1 MYGYYTNRLNENRK
15 VVIYARVS
23 TEHEEQLSAL
33 ENQKDWYKPILAQH
47 PEWEVV
53 KMYVDEGITGTSAKK
68 RKQFMKMIS
77 DAEKGKFDLILTR
90 EVSRF
95 ARNTV
100 DTLQYTRS
108 LKAKGV
114 EVYFINDNIRTFDG
128 DGELRLTIMATLA
141 QDESRKTSIRVKAG
155 QQTSMEN
162 GVIYGNGNI
171 LGYDKVGKEMIINPE
186 QAKTVRMI
194 FDWYL
199 AGDGVRTIH
208 SKLEQ
213 AGRLTATGKTEW
225 KTHSISAV
233 LKNTFYCGIIT
244 YHKQWTP
251 DYLEQKM
258 IRNHGEIEYTVVQG
272 THEPIVS
279 VEEFEAVQR
288 IMQSKRTVITDPKT
302 RTEFVVGK
310 PKPTSVWSE
319 LMKCECGHNIH
330 KKKWL
335 KYKGKTSYAFQCAAT
350 IKTGTFSARMKK
362 GLSTNGIC
370 RVPMIPQWK
379 MEMMAKYIFDQYS
392 RETEGIIDLALSII
406 NKHKDDEEPQQDNT
420 ALIRQ
425 YDDEK
430 AKLQKRL
437 DNLIEMRAD
446 GEITKDYFLNKTTEI
461 EARLKTIEDE
471 LAKLKPREQKET
483 KPCNLD
489 ERIALF
495 KYFLMQSIYS
505 TDDGNIPE
513 DIIRAFVSKIIVHES
528 SFDWYL
534 RFVPE
539 MPPETL
545 EISGN
550 RQKSAKISPTC
561 NVLRR
566 LRLAARGNKELTPHF
581 FYTFRKSDAEA
592 YHNET
597 HNKHSVRK
605 WKDITVN
612 VLI

>member
-1 MYGYYTNRLNENRK
+1 MYGYYTNRLNEYRK

-53 KMYVDEGITGTSAKK
+53 KVYVDEGITGTSAKK

-171 LGYDKVGKEMIINPE
+171 LGYEKVGKEMIINPE

-213 AGRLTATGKTEW
+213 AGRLTATGKTSW
-225 KTHSISAV
+225 KTLSISAV

-279 VEEFEAVQR
+279 VEEFDAVQR
-288 IMQSKRTVITDPKT
+288 IMQSKRKVIIDPNNH
-302 RTEFVVGK
+302 TERVVGCTR
-310 PKPTSVWSE
+310 PSSVWSE
-319 LMKCECGHNIH
+319 LMKCECGNNIY
-330 KKKWL
+330 KRKWN
-335 KYKGKTSYAFQCAAT
+335 KYKGKVSYAFQCAAT
-350 IKTGTFSARMKK
+350 VETGTFTARKKK
-362 GLSTNGIC
+362 GMSTKGIC

-379 MEMMAKYIFDQYS
+379 MEMMAKYIFDRYS

-430 AKLQKRL
+430 TKLQKRL

-471 LAKLKPREQKET
+471 LAKLKPHEQKET
-483 KPCNLD
+483 KPCDLD

-539 MPPETL
+539 MTPATL
-545 EISGN
+545 KISGN
-550 RQKSAKISPTC
+550 RQKSAKVSPPC
-561 NVLRR
+561 DMLRR
-566 LRLAARGNKELTPHF
+566 LLSAKAGSNF
-581 FYTFRKSDAEA
+581 Q
-592 YHNET
+592 
-597 HNKHSVRK
+597 
-605 WKDITVN
+605 TVQ
-612 VLI
+612 IC

>member
-33 ENQKDWYKPILAQH
+33 ENQKDWYKPILTQH

-199 AGDGVRTIH
+199 EGDGVRTIH

-288 IMQSKRTVITDPKT
+288 IMRSKRTVITDPKT

-379 MEMMAKYIFDQYS
+379 MEMMAKYIFDRYS

-430 AKLQKRL
+430 TKLQKRL

-461 EARLKTIEDE
+461 EARLKAIEDE
-471 LAKLKPREQKET
+471 LAKLKPCEQKET
-483 KPCNLD
+483 KPCDLD

-539 MPPETL
+539 MSPATL
-545 EISGN
+545 KISGN
-550 RQKSAKISPTC
+550 RQKSAKVSPPC
-561 NVLRR
+561 DMLRR
-566 LRLAARGNKELTPHF
+566 LLSATS
-581 FYTFRKSDAEA
+581 KS
-592 YHNET
+592 
-597 HNKHSVRK
+597 
-605 WKDITVN
+605 
-612 VLI
+612 

>member
-1 MYGYYTNRLNENRK
+1 MIPYSMDYLRRHLR
-15 VVIYARVS
+15 VCIYARVS

-33 ENQKDWYKPILAQH
+33 ENQKDWYKPILQQH

-171 LGYDKVGKEMIINPE
+171 LGYDRVGREMIINPE

-213 AGRLTATGKTEW
+213 ASRLTATGKTCW
-225 KTHSISAV
+225 KTHSVSAI

-251 DYLEQKM
+251 DFLEQKT

-288 IMQSKRTVITDPKT
+288 IMQSKRKVIIDPKNH
-302 RTEFVVGK
+302 TERVVGNMR
-310 PKPTSVWSE
+310 PSCVWSE
-319 LMKCECGHNIH
+319 LMKCECGHNIY
-330 KKKWL
+330 KKKWN
-335 KYKGKTSYAFQCAAT
+335 KYKGKVSYAFQCAAT
-350 IKTGTFSARMKK
+350 VETGTFTARKKK
-362 GLSTNGIC
+362 GLPTNGIC

-379 MEMMAKYIFDQYS
+379 MELMAKYIFDLYS
-392 RETEGIIDLALSII
+392 KETEEIIDLALSII
-406 NKHKDDEEPQQDNT
+406 EKHKDDEEPQQDNT
-420 ALIRQ
+420 GLIQQ

-430 AKLQKRL
+430 AKLHNRL
-437 DNLIEMRAD
+437 SNLVEMRAD
-446 GEITKDYFLNKTTEI
+446 GEITRDFFLNKSTEI
-461 EARLKTIEDE
+461 ETRLKTIEDE
-471 LAKLKPREQKET
+471 LAKLKPQEQKKKET
-483 KPCNLD
+483 YDPD

-495 KYFLMQSIYS
+495 KYFLMQSIYPS
-505 TDDGNIPE
+505 DDGNIPE
-513 DIIRAFVSKIIVHES
+513 DIIRAFVSKIIVHED

-534 RFVPE
+534 RFVPN
-539 MPPETL
+539 MLPETL
-545 EISGN
+545 KISEN
-550 RQKSAKISPTC
+550 RQKSAKIHPHC
-561 NVLRR
+561 DMLRR
-566 LRLAARGNKELTPHF
+566 LLSATSKN
-581 FYTFRKSDAEA
+581 
-592 YHNET
+592 
-597 HNKHSVRK
+597 
-605 WKDITVN
+605 
-612 VLI
+612 

>member
-15 VVIYARVS
+15 AVIYARVS

-33 ENQKDWYKPILAQH
+33 ENQKDWYKPILQQH

-288 IMQSKRTVITDPKT
+288 IMSSKRTVITDPKT

-362 GLSTNGIC
+362 GLPTNGIC

-379 MEMMAKYIFDQYS
+379 MEMMAKYIFDRYS

-406 NKHKDDEEPQQDNT
+406 NKHKDDEEPHLDNT

-430 AKLQKRL
+430 TKLQKRL

-471 LAKLKPREQKET
+471 LAKLKPQEQKET
-483 KPCNLD
+483 KPCDLD
-489 ERIALF
+489 ERIAIF
-495 KYFLMQSIYS
+495 KFFLMQSIYPS
-505 TDDGNIPE
+505 DDGNIPE

-539 MPPETL
+539 MPPATL

-566 LRLAARGNKELTPHF
+566 LRSAISNCCR
-581 FYTFRKSDAEA
+581 
-592 YHNET
+592 
-597 HNKHSVRK
+597 
-605 WKDITVN
+605 
-612 VLI
+612 

>member
-15 VVIYARVS
+15 AVIYARVS

-114 EVYFINDNIRTFDG
+114 EVFFINDNIRTFDG

-288 IMQSKRTVITDPKT
+288 IMSSKRTVITDPKT

-430 AKLQKRL
+430 TKLQKRL

-471 LAKLKPREQKET
+471 LAKLKPQEQNQT
-483 KPCNLD
+483 KPCDLD

-495 KYFLMQSIYS
+495 KYFLMQSIYPS
-505 TDDGNIPE
+505 DDENIPE

-539 MPPETL
+539 MLPETL
-545 EISGN
+545 KISGN

-561 NVLRR
+561 NVLHR
-566 LRLAARGNKELTPHF
+566 LRLAKVGSNL
-581 FYTFRKSDAEA
+581 
-592 YHNET
+592 
-597 HNKHSVRK
+597 
-605 WKDITVN
+605 
-612 VLI
+612 

>member
-15 VVIYARVS
+15 AVIYARVS

-33 ENQKDWYKPILAQH
+33 ENQKDWYKPILQQH

-53 KMYVDEGITGTSAKK
+53 NMYVDEGITGTSAKK

-100 DTLQYTRS
+100 DTLQYTRN

-213 AGRLTATGKTEW
+213 AGRLTATGKTSW
-225 KTHSISAV
+225 KTHVITAI
-233 LKNTFYCGIIT
+233 LKNSFYCGIIT

-251 DYLEQKM
+251 DYLEQKT

-288 IMQSKRTVITDPKT
+288 IMQSKRKVIIDPKNH
-302 RTEFVVGK
+302 TERVVGYTR
-310 PKPTSVWSE
+310 PTSVWSE
-319 LMKCECGHNIH
+319 LMKCECGHNIY
-330 KKKWL
+330 KKKWN
-335 KYKGKTSYAFQCAAT
+335 KYKGKVSYAFQCAAT
-350 IKTGTFSARMKK
+350 VETGTFTARKKK
-362 GLSTNGIC
+362 GLPTNGIC

-379 MEMMAKYIFDQYS
+379 MELMAKYIFDLYS
-392 RETEGIIDLALSII
+392 GETEEIIDLALSII
-406 NKHKDDEEPQQDNT
+406 KKHKDDEEPQQDNT
-420 ALIRQ
+420 GLIQQ

-430 AKLQKRL
+430 AKLHNRL
-437 DNLIEMRAD
+437 NNLVEMRAD
-446 GEITKDYFLNKTTEI
+446 GEITRDFFLNKSTEI
-461 EARLKTIEDE
+461 ETRLKTIEDE
-471 LAKLKPREQKET
+471 LANLIPQDHKKTQT
-483 KPCNLD
+483 YDLD

-495 KYFLMQSIYS
+495 KYYLMQSIYPS
-505 TDDGNIPE
+505 DGGDIPE
-513 DIIRAFVSKIIVHES
+513 DIIRAFVSKIIVHEG

-539 MPPETL
+539 MPLETL
-545 EISGN
+545 KISGN
-550 RQKSAKISPTC
+550 RQKSAKITPLC
-561 NVLRR
+561 NVLDR
-566 LRLAARGNKELTPHF
+566 LLSAKAGSNF
-581 FYTFRKSDAEA
+581 Q
-592 YHNET
+592 
-597 HNKHSVRK
+597 
-605 WKDITVN
+605 TVQ
-612 VLI
+612 IC

>member
-15 VVIYARVS
+15 AVIYARVS

-288 IMQSKRTVITDPKT
+288 IMSSKRTVITDPKT

-430 AKLQKRL
+430 TKLQKRL

-471 LAKLKPREQKET
+471 LAKLKPQEQNQT
-483 KPCNLD
+483 KPCDLD

-495 KYFLMQSIYS
+495 KYFLMQSIYPS
-505 TDDGNIPE
+505 DDENIPE

-539 MPPETL
+539 MLPETL
-545 EISGN
+545 KISGN

-561 NVLRR
+561 NVLHR
-566 LRLAARGNKELTPHF
+566 LRSATS
-581 FYTFRKSDAEA
+581 KS
-592 YHNET
+592 
-597 HNKHSVRK
+597 
-605 WKDITVN
+605 
-612 VLI
+612 